1 MLRFARI
8 QGSFDAE
15 YLTTAVRTG
24 GPGAGGVSLLLIEKK
39 FGGVK
44 TRRLKTMGHH
54 TTKTCLVEFKDVK
67 VPVENLIGEYG
78 KGFSGFDGERTVR
91 GIGG

>member
-1 MLRFARI
+1 MVDLASLRLVTVNGLKKWI
-8 QGSFDAE
+8 SGSFDAE

-44 TRRLKTMGHH
+44 CRRLKTMGHH
-54 TTKTCLVEFKDVK
+54 TTKTCLVEFDEVK

-78 KGFSGFDGERTVR
+78 KGFK
-91 GIGG
+91 